1 MKIVAR
7 EEADILFSA
16 SLACVNVKMFQI
28 VNGGVD
34 VVDGGG
40 YRGAMEHV

>member
-16 SLACVNVKMFQI
+16 SLACVNVKMFQ
-28 VNGGVD
+28 VVDGCVD
-34 VVDGGG
+34 VVEGGG
-40 YRGAMEHV
+40 YRSAVEHV